1 MPVLTAC
8 LSVRVSTGGRAI
20 DSLASYL
27 PRDPSLLTFVRL
39 QHLLCSPPKAGSAR
53 GNCERSPSEER
64 WLFSFLLF
72 LYFSTAKNQGK
83 GHQEKKKERE
93 REAKLQQRL
102 RNAGAGLKLQ
112 VSWEGHRSQTRGFTA
127 HSLPCGNSHVMKS
140 CDFLPCPCHS
150 PEFHVRDTEPWMLKV
165 FFISKSP
172 LSSASSPSRGC

>member
-53 GNCERSPSEER
+53 GNCECSPSEER
-64 WLFSFLLF
+64 WLFSFLFF

-83 GHQEKKKERE
+83 GHQKKKKKKE
-93 REAKLQQRL
+93 
-102 RNAGAGLKLQ
+102 GLSYSRGLGIQ
-112 VSWEGHRSQTRGFTA
+112 VQVLSYR
-127 HSLPCGNSHVMKS
+127 
-140 CDFLPCPCHS
+140 CPG
-150 PEFHVRDTEPWMLKV
+150 RDTEA
-165 FFISKSP
+165 SP
-172 LSSASSPSRGC
+172 EASQLAASHVVTLM

>member
-64 WLFSFLLF
+64 WLFSFLFF

-83 GHQEKKKERE
+83 GHQEKKERE
-93 REAKLQQRL
+93 RERLSYSRGLGMQVQVLSYRCPGRVTEARPEALQL
-102 RNAGAGLKLQ
+102 
-112 VSWEGHRSQTRGFTA
+112 TA
-127 HSLPCGNSHVMKS
+127 SHVVTLM
-140 CDFLPCPCHS
+140 
-150 PEFHVRDTEPWMLKV
+150 
-165 FFISKSP
+165 
-172 LSSASSPSRGC
+172 